1 MAYKDSERADYEA
14 KERLKIERETA
25 KEKLRIERM
34 QQKEKIRNE
43 HLQRKEKLR
52 SEHLQQKEKARKEA
66 EERQQFRKEYSKSSG
81 IKQPAPQKHSKNT
94 FELTNKKN
102 RAIAFFLCLFLPPG
116 RKQYLPEWRWKM

>member
-1 MAYKDSERADYEA
+1 M
-14 KERLKIERETA
+14 
-25 KEKLRIERM
+25 
-34 QQKEKIRNE
+34 
-43 HLQRKEKLR
+43 R

-102 RAIAFFLCLFLPPG
+102 RAIAFFQCLFLG
-116 RKQYLPEWRWKM
+116 LFGAHRFNVGKVKTAILYFLTIGLFGIGWFVDIILILTGNFKDKNGIEV